1 MKNRSKYVIGASVA
15 AAVAAGIVG
24 FLTQTARGK
33 KLAKKGKEYASDIAS
48 QVAHR
53 AERVKG
59 ISQKA
64 YNSIVD
70 EVVAQYQQQKKLN
83 VDAGK
88 DLATQLKK
96 EWNAV
101 KRELKKK

>member
-1 MKNRSKYVIGASVA
+1 MKKTSKFVVGASVA

-33 KLAKKGKEYASDIAS
+33 KLAKKGKLYAAEIAR

-53 AERVKG
+53 AEKLSG
-59 ISQKA
+59 ISKIA
-64 YNSIVD
+64 YERVVD
-70 EVVAQYQQQKKLN
+70 EVIAQYQQQKKMSR
-83 VDAGK
+83 DAGAE
-88 DLATQLKK
+88 LAAQLKK

-101 KRELKKK
+101 KKELKKK